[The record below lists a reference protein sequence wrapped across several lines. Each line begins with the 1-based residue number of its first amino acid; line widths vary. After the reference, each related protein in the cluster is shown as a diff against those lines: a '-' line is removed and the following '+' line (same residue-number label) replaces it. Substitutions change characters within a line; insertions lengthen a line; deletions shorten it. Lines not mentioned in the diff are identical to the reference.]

1 MQNPSSN
8 NISNKIFTSHM
19 DAAKTRNG
27 LRKKACENNHVC
39 VRDLPDCLALQYAP
53 YKNESYK

>member
-1 MQNPSSN
+1 
-8 NISNKIFTSHM
+8 M
-19 DAAKTRNG
+19 DVAKTQNG